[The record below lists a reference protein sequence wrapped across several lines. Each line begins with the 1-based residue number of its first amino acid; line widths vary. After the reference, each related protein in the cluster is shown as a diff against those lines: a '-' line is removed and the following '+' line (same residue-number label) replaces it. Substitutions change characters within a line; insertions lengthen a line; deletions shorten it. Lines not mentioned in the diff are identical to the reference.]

1 LYGRYTNVEYPR
13 EWVTEYRFAD
23 LGDSRCHGGSAI
35 DLSAADPLW
44 AEPLPVVDDNLH
56 RPVAVPGTR
65 CAWQSLSQTQ
75 AVQLACAAAIS
86 AENDPGGFAYVLAG
100 HGSPVH
106 DM

>member
-1 LYGRYTNVEYPR
+1 LYGRYTNVEHPG
-13 EWVTEYRFAD
+13 EWMTEYRFAD
-23 LGDSRCHGGSAI
+23 LGDSRCQGGSAI

-44 AEPLPVVDDNLH
+44 AEPLPVVEDNLH
-56 RPVAVPGTR
+56 RPVAVPGR
-65 CAWQSLSQTQ
+65 GYAWQNLSQAR